1 MKEALTTN
9 QVVIVLVEHPVLG
22 LLLVPYT
29 VGRALDNTLEVIEQA
44 FHASPDALKKMNEAE
59 QKAIDIA
66 SHYTE
71 KYLMGVYS
79 REKTVPKFLRKL
91 TEDSN
96 KLKQQIRPFIEK
108 KLLEMLELIC
118 NGQLPFYQKPSGSKQ
133 LYAHHAYRVHPHNL
147 KTHFSF
153 KVTEEHFSYQLQCYD
168 DDTPVSLMEQKPVVV
183 LTSNPATLLLGMDL
197 YTFSHIERNVRVM
210 LISILKIRFITI
222 HCYGLIFVTANS
234 PFHRS
239 PPMKPGNL
247 SFVSKKRRKSSYTIS
262 SVIQPLKEKL
272 YICFRKPACNAS
284 VTPISSYHPRLP
296 KRTLPNGSATIAK
309 CCSKS
314 LSCPVIHKT
323 NRTIFPKSG

>member
-44 FHASPDALKKMNEAE
+44 FHASLDALKKMNEAE

-133 LYAHHAYRVHPHNL
+133 LYEHHAYRVHPHNL

-197 YTFSHIERNVRVM
+197 YTFSHIEASRLLPFTKKERISADASLTEKYIDNIIIPLARYHD
-210 LISILKIRFITI
+210 ISIQGLKVVRE
-222 HCYGLIFVTANS
+222 
-234 PFHRS
+234 
-239 PPMKPGNL
+239 
-247 SFVSKKRRKSSYTIS
+247 KR
-262 SVIQPLKEKL
+262 P
-272 YICFRKPACNAS
+272 CNAYLYLED
-284 VTPISSYHPRLP
+284 TIYNDTLLRLDF
-296 KRTLPNGSATIAK
+296 R
-309 CCSKS
+309 
-314 LSCPVIHKT
+314 
-323 NRTIFPKSG
+323 

>member
-133 LYAHHAYRVHPHNL
+133 LYEHHAYRVHPHNL
-147 KTHFSF
+147 KTSF
-153 KVTEEHFSYQLQCYD
+153 FIQ
-168 DDTPVSLMEQKPVVV
+168 
-183 LTSNPATLLLGMDL
+183 SN
-197 YTFSHIERNVRVM
+197 R
-210 LISILKIRFITI
+210 
-222 HCYGLIFVTANS
+222 
-234 PFHRS
+234 
-239 PPMKPGNL
+239 
-247 SFVSKKRRKSSYTIS
+247 
-262 SVIQPLKEKL
+262 
-272 YICFRKPACNAS
+272 
-284 VTPISSYHPRLP
+284 
-296 KRTLPNGSATIAK
+296 RTLQ
-309 CCSKS
+309 
-314 LSCPVIHKT
+314 LSVAVL
-323 NRTIFPKSG
+323 R

>member
-44 FHASPDALKKMNEAE
+44 FHASPDALKKMNEVE

-133 LYAHHAYRVHPHNL
+133 LYEHHAYRVHPHNL

-153 KVTEEHFSYQLQCYD
+153 KVTEEHFSYQLQA
-168 DDTPVSLMEQKPVVV
+168 P
-183 LTSNPATLLLGMDL
+183 
-197 YTFSHIERNVRVM
+197 
-210 LISILKIRFITI
+210 
-222 HCYGLIFVTANS
+222 TA
-234 PFHRS
+234 
-239 PPMKPGNL
+239 M
-247 SFVSKKRRKSSYTIS
+247 
-262 SVIQPLKEKL
+262 
-272 YICFRKPACNAS
+272 
-284 VTPISSYHPRLP
+284 
-296 KRTLPNGSATIAK
+296 
-309 CCSKS
+309 
-314 LSCPVIHKT
+314 
-323 NRTIFPKSG
+323 